1 MGKIIVVEDNL
12 VYSRYVC
19 NFLEENG
26 YRTVS
31 TSDCTGARKLF
42 SMLED
47 DDIVLA
53 DLRLPDGD
61 GILLLEELRREGKH
75 NPYVIMTDYAEVPTA
90 VRSMKSGAEDYIPKK
105 LLTSQLPAMLQD
117 LQKRQSFHEEPLFIR
132 ESEAYQK
139 VFGRLHVLAKADI
152 CVMVRGEN
160 GTGKK
165 HIAEKIHAQS
175 DRADKPFV
183 TVDCGLLSES
193 LAASALF
200 GHEKGAFTG
209 ANAKGKEGLLEAA
222 NGGTLFMDEIGELPL
237 DMQKKL
243 LRAIQEGAIIRVG
256 GTKTKK
262 INVRF
267 ICATNKTTEELRNPA
282 VFRQDLY
289 YRLNVIPVEVPAL
302 RDRREDIM
310 PLVGYYLQHFN
321 GKYHRKVFLAGDAE
335 RVLYEYQWPGN
346 IRELKN
352 VIERCVVLAPHDE
365 IDGLQMDRM
374 LGLGGLDKIQGKQ
387 FIESV
392 GAVERQRDAAESSL
406 QKDEEGENI
415 VIKEIMDINEAHRIC
430 EQIIIKK
437 AVEKYGNVTKAAEAV
452 GINPSTIYRKIKSG
466 HLEL

>member
-1 MGKIIVVEDNL
+1 MKWKIDGL
-12 VYSRYVC
+12 VYY
-19 NFLEENG
+19 LD
-26 YRTVS
+26 Y
-31 TSDCTGARKLF
+31 
-42 SMLED
+42 
-47 DDIVLA
+47 
-53 DLRLPDGD
+53 PDGD
-61 GILLLEELRREGKH
+61 KVRMFVFDRSISADKT
-75 NPYVIMTDYAEVPTA
+75 MTDIMEHIDEVVVIFNQYGVIEKINSIADSILPFS
-90 VRSMKSGAEDYIPKK
+90 REDIVGK
-105 LLTSQLPAMLQD
+105 D
-117 LQKRQSFHEEPLFIR
+117 IR
-132 ESEAYQK
+132 ELVKMGMVEDPIILKLIEKKQK
-139 VFGRLHVLAKADI
+139 VYGDIAYPNGKVISYTAIPVFGSRGNFRGGVLTGRDISRIISLVQQRDRNEEDEDVEYISVSDSMREIKNMVDTVAASDATVFITGESGVGKEVLARRVWKNSG
-152 CVMVRGEN
+152 RRN
-160 GTGKK
+160 G
-165 HIAEKIHAQS
+165 
-175 DRADKPFV
+175 PFMAV
-183 TVDCGLLSES
+183 NCGAIPSELIES
-193 LAASALF
+193 
-200 GHEKGAFTG
+200 
-209 ANAKGKEGLLEAA
+209 
-222 NGGTLFMDEIGELPL
+222 

-406 QKDEEGENI
+406 QKDEEGESI

-466 HLEL
+466 QLEI

>member
-1 MGKIIVVEDNL
+1 M
-12 VYSRYVC
+12 
-19 NFLEENG
+19 
-26 YRTVS
+26 
-31 TSDCTGARKLF
+31 
-42 SMLED
+42 
-47 DDIVLA
+47 
-53 DLRLPDGD
+53 
-61 GILLLEELRREGKH
+61 
-75 NPYVIMTDYAEVPTA
+75 
-90 VRSMKSGAEDYIPKK
+90 
-105 LLTSQLPAMLQD
+105 
-117 LQKRQSFHEEPLFIR
+117 
-132 ESEAYQK
+132 
-139 VFGRLHVLAKADI
+139 
-152 CVMVRGEN
+152 
-160 GTGKK
+160 
-165 HIAEKIHAQS
+165 
-175 DRADKPFV
+175 
-183 TVDCGLLSES
+183 
-193 LAASALF
+193 
-200 GHEKGAFTG
+200 
-209 ANAKGKEGLLEAA
+209 
-222 NGGTLFMDEIGELPL
+222 
-237 DMQKKL
+237 
-243 LRAIQEGAIIRVG
+243 G

-352 VIERCVVLAPHDE
+352 VIERCVVLASHDE

-406 QKDEEGENI
+406 QKDEEGESI

-466 HLEL
+466 QLEI

>member
-200 GHEKGAFTG
+200 GHE
-209 ANAKGKEGLLEAA
+209 
-222 NGGTLFMDEIGELPL
+222 IGNLPL
-237 DMQKKL
+237 GVQQML
-243 LRAIQEGAIIRVG
+243 LCAIQDRRYRPVG
-256 GTKTKK
+256 GTKDRKA
-262 INVRF
+262 NVR
-267 ICATNKTTEELRNPA
+267 IITATNENLEEAISERR
-282 VFRQDLY
+282 FRRDLY
-289 YRLNVIPVEVPAL
+289 FRLSEYTVKVPPL
-302 RDRREDIM
+302 RECPEDIL
-310 PLVGYYLQHFN
+310 PLAEFFRELYNQEHGRQVKGF
-321 GKYHRKVFLAGDAE
+321 DAE
-335 RVLYEYQWPGN
+335 AKKRLLAHDWPGN
-346 IRELKN
+346 VRELKQA
-352 VIERCVVLAPHDE
+352 VQSAVLFAQGELVTAEELNLDE
-365 IDGLQMDRM
+365 S
-374 LGLGGLDKIQGKQ
+374 GKPSDPD
-387 FIESV
+387 I
-392 GAVERQRDAAESSL
+392 AL
-406 QKDEEGENI
+406 KGECME
-415 VIKEIMDINEAHRIC
+415 KKRIC
-430 EQIIIKK
+430 QALEK
-437 AVEKYGNVTKAAEAV
+437 AGHNRKEAARLLGISRSTLYEKMDLYGIQTK
-452 GINPSTIYRKIKSG
+452 R
-466 HLEL
+466 